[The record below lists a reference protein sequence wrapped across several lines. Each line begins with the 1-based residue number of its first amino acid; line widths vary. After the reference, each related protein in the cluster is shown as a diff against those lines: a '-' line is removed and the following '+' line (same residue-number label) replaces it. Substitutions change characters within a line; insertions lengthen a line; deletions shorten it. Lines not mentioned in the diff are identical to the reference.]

1 MADEPWP
8 MRRASAPH
16 DAATPPAS
24 ASPIEAAVD
33 AQLQKALRR
42 ARVQA
47 LREEQSRQPSTDEW
61 AEVERRD
68 TVHAESASASALRHA
83 STDGA
88 PSTAAAQVD
97 EAPSA
102 DTLLDSTLYSAD
114 FLVSQPASLEPP
126 AHRRSRGWLFGL
138 LAMLAGVLLAAQVL
152 RHDRNAWAASQPAL
166 RPAID
171 ALCELTACVV
181 SAPRRIDA
189 VRIDGSSFTPARE
202 GERYE
207 LLFTLRNAAPTAV
220 AMPSIELSLLD
231 GNERPV
237 MRRVFHP
244 ADFGAP
250 AQMGPRAEQMAQLHL
265 SVQVPQDQRAPSVMG
280 YSLLAFYP

>member
-1 MADEPWP
+1 
-8 MRRASAPH
+8 MRRASAPQ
-16 DAATPPAS
+16 DAAPPPAPTS
-24 ASPIEAAVD
+24 AIDAAVD

-47 LREEQSRQPSTDEW
+47 LREEQARQQPSDGD
-61 AEVERRD
+61 AETARSD
-68 TVHAESASASALRHA
+68 TARAESASASVLRQA

-88 PSTAAAQVD
+88 PATAAAVAK

-102 DTLLDSTLYSAD
+102 DTLLDSTLYAAE
-114 FLVSQPASLEPP
+114 FLVSRPAALEPP
-126 AHRRSRGWLFGL
+126 VRRRHRAGLFGL
-138 LAMLAGVLLAAQVL
+138 LALLAGVLLAAQVL
-152 RHDRNAWAASQPAL
+152 RHDRNALAASQPAL

-171 ALCELTACVV
+171 ALCEFTACVV

-189 VRIDGSSFTPARE
+189 VRIDGSSFTPSRQ

-207 LLFTLRNAAPTAV
+207 LMFTLRNSSPTSV

-250 AQMGPRAEQMAQLHL
+250 TQMGPRAEQVAQLHL
-265 SVQVPQDQRAPSVMG
+265 SVQVPPDQRAPSVMG
-280 YSLLAFYP
+280 YSMLAFYP